1 MMTDKIVMSDEIT
14 FDGIRD
20 WYVSIFKKLGW
31 MVLAKDKYPNKVKQY
46 KFSIEKWLEK
56 TNFKLNKEMP
66 EHLKDDIRIL
76 RQNMLVLDIHVRSIF
91 ADILVDGKSGIV
103 LFGGCDDIELDNV
116 IEEIY
121 NLKY

>member
-1 MMTDKIVMSDEIT
+1 MMTDKIVMSEEIT
-14 FDGIRD
+14 FDGIRG

-56 TNFKLNKEMP
+56 TNSKLNKEMP

-121 NLKY
+121 NLEY